1 MQFFEEGLDGDGPP
15 CKAGRR
21 GVQHLLEC
29 SDGAITVVPCR
40 EDLCTHESRFNGA
53 RSIEHG
59 KRAVR
64 RLLAARDRQSHKCG
78 TVVGVEREGA
88 LEAVVGVRRTPGG
101 EERGAAAEQGG
112 HLVLASVQSLWV

>member
-1 MQFFEEGLDGDGPP
+1 MQFFEEGLDGDCP
-15 CKAGRR
+15 GRKTRGR
-21 GVQHLLEC
+21 GVEHLLEG
-29 SDGAITVVPCR
+29 SDGAVTVVPCR

-53 RSIEHG
+53 RSIEHR
-59 KRAVR
+59 KKAVR
-64 RLLAARDRQSHKCG
+64 RLLAARDRQSHKRG

-88 LEAVVGVRRTPGG
+88 LEAVVGDRRAPSG